1 VSVPRALRLAAPA
14 QPHANAAPPD
24 HHERLQASLE
34 LGVLGFIRWTRAA
47 GGPGL
52 CPGAALLLGLVGGQ
66 PLSLCMLLRRVV
78 REERHDLHRA
88 VRLAVAGG
96 QPRVALEC
104 TLQTGSGSSAARHP
118 VRAAARLRYSA
129 DGRLESGVVALLDA
143 REQHAVQAALADSQK
158 RLQEAHDVA
167 KLGYWE
173 YDFRTGKVTAS
184 PGTLKQ
190 LSFDDGKPPTF
201 DRLIEMIPPHQRE
214 WVVGLYRTAIAE
226 RQPMVRYE
234 IQYNGTDFH
243 MHTIARIEF
252 GAGGK
257 PRRILATV
265 QDVSELKAYRQQVQS
280 LSYFDPLTELPNR
293 ALFTQRLRERAAGHV
308 RTEHQLGLLMLGID
322 RFKDIN
328 ESLGHAAGDA
338 LLKLVAERLHQVLR
352 GYDTV
357 SRLGGD
363 EFAVMLPEVRQPSDL
378 ASIASK
384 VLNAFGGA
392 FTLSGREV
400 FVSASL
406 GGALYPQDAPDVEQL
421 MQHADAA
428 LHHAKA
434 RGRNNFQLYA
444 RELTAQAAARLQLE
458 TELRHA
464 VERRELELH
473 YQPKYDMASGTL
485 VGAEALMRW
494 NHPHRGL
501 VPPVSFIPLAE
512 ETGLIGP
519 MGDWAVQQACAA
531 AVAWNTPERIAAGR
545 PLKIAVNL
553 SPRQL
558 KQGDFVGVL
567 KQALAATGCR
577 PAWLELEITES
588 LLLDGRDGMREQLR
602 SIATLGVSIAIDDF
616 GTGYSAL
623 SYLTRFPVH
632 VLKID
637 RSFIKGLPSEAGSA
651 ELVKAI
657 VSLAHGLNMSLV
669 AEGVETEAQAGHL
682 RVLGCQ
688 QAQGY
693 LYSKP
698 LPQADFSRLVAAAG

>member
-1 VSVPRALRLAAPA
+1 MSAPRALRLAAAVEP
-14 QPHANAAPPD
+14 PANAAPPD
-24 HHERLQASLE
+24 MHERLQASME
-34 LGVLGFIRWTRAA
+34 LGILGFIRWTRTA

-52 CPGAALLLGLVGGQ
+52 CPGAALLLGLVGGR
-66 PLSLCMLLRRVV
+66 PSSLQALLRRVV
-78 REERHDLHRA
+78 REQRHDLHRA
-88 VRLAVAGG
+88 LRLAVAGG
-96 QPRVALEC
+96 QPRVAVEC
-104 TLQTGSGSSAARHP
+104 SLQPLSGSGSARH
-118 VRAAARLRYSA
+118 VRAAARLRYRA
-129 DGRLESGVVALLDA
+129 DGRLESCVVALLDA
-143 REQHAVQAALADSQK
+143 SDERAVAAALADSQK

-173 YDFRTGKVTAS
+173 YDFRQDRVTAS
-184 PGTLKQ
+184 PGALKQ
-190 LSFDDGKPPTF
+190 LAFADGKPPTF
-201 DRLIEMIPPHQRE
+201 DRLIEMIPPHQRD
-214 WVVGLYRTAIAE
+214 WVVGLYKTAIAE
-226 RQPMVRYE
+226 RQPTVRYE
-234 IQYNGTDFH
+234 VQYNGTDYH
-243 MHTIARIEF
+243 MHTIARIEY
-252 GAGGK
+252 GASGK

-280 LSYFDPLTELPNR
+280 LSFFDPLTELPNR
-293 ALFTQRLRERAAGHV
+293 ALFTQRLRERAAAS
-308 RTEHQLGLLMLGID
+308 EHPLGLLMLGID

-338 LLKLVAERLHQVLR
+338 LLKLAAERLRQVLR

-363 EFAVMLPEVRQPSDL
+363 EFAVMLPEVRQPADL
-378 ASIASK
+378 ASVASK
-384 VLNAFGGA
+384 VLNAFGAA
-392 FTLSGREV
+392 FSLAGREV

-444 RELTAQAAARLQLE
+444 RELTAQAGLRLQME
-458 TELRHA
+458 TELRRA

-473 YQPKYDMASGTL
+473 YQPKYDMASGAL
-485 VGAEALMRW
+485 MGAEALMRW
-494 NHPHRGL
+494 NHPERGL
-501 VPPVSFIPLAE
+501 VPPLSFIPLAE
-512 ETGLIGP
+512 ETGLIVP

-531 AVAWNTPERIAAGR
+531 AVSWNTPARIAAGR

-558 KQGDFVGVL
+558 QQGDFVGML
-567 KQALAATGCR
+567 QQALATTGCL

-588 LLLDGRDGMREQLR
+588 LLLDSRDGGREQLR
-602 SIATLGVSIAIDDF
+602 SIAALGVSIAIDDF

-637 RSFIKGLPSEAGSA
+637 RSFIKDLPSQAGSA

-682 RVLGCQ
+682 RGLGCQ

-698 LPQADFSRLVAAAG
+698 LPQADFSRLVDAAG